1 MLTFSGTKASRFC
14 DGLSRRDFLTVGAL
28 GLGGLT
34 LADLLQLQ
42 AATRSRPTPKAVIMV
57 LLNGGP
63 SHIDMYD
70 LKPDAPA
77 EFRGEFKPIATN
89 VPGMDICEHM
99 PLQAK
104 IADKLAIIRGLK
116 TFDTHA
122 PYMLLTGFA
131 APQSMAQDGPDAR
144 NARPAFGSVVSKL
157 RGGVGMPPYV
167 GLGVGLEI
175 TRKGGNVGD
184 PAYLGPAH
192 QAFVPTGAYF
202 DNLKLPAA
210 MTVDRLADR
219 RALLAS
225 FDTLRRDLDTRV
237 ELAGMDAF
245 KTQALDMLTTNKV
258 RDAFDL
264 SREPDKV
271 KDHYGRQAAS
281 FLSARRLVEAGVSVV
296 TLGLS
301 SGYSNGWDTHS
312 ENFKTLRRAMPVLDR
327 AIYAL
332 VTDLYERG
340 LQNDVAVV
348 VWGEMGR
355 SPRIGKVPGVG
366 GDGNTPDGRHHWTN
380 ASFALVAGGGL
391 KMGQVI
397 GDTGPRAEHA
407 KGRVYTP
414 GNVLASLY
422 DVLGID
428 PTTALPD
435 HSGRPMPLLD
445 DPEKV
450 QEL

>member
-1 MLTFSGTKASRFC
+1 M
-14 DGLSRRDFLTVGAL
+14 
-28 GLGGLT
+28 GGLT
-34 LADLLQLQ
+34 LADVLKLRAQG
-42 AATRSRPTPKAVIMV
+42 RSAPKAVIMV

-77 EFRGEFKPIATN
+77 EFRGEFKPIATK

-104 IADKLAIIRGLK
+104 IADKLAIVRGLK

-131 APQSMAQDGPDAR
+131 APPTMAQDGPDAR

-157 RGGVGMPPYV
+157 RGGGTTMPPYV

-184 PAYLGPAH
+184 PAYLGMAH
-192 QAFVPTGAYF
+192 GAVVPSGAFL
-202 DNLKLPAA
+202 DNLRLSPE

-219 RALLAS
+219 KALLQS
-225 FDTLRRDLDTRV
+225 FDTLRRDLDTKA
-237 ELAGMDAF
+237 ELAGLDAF
-245 KTQALDMLTTNKV
+245 TTKALEMVTTNKV
-258 RDAFDL
+258 REAFDI

-271 KDHYGRQAAS
+271 KDKYGRQAQS

-301 SGYSNGWDTHS
+301 AGYSNGWDTHS
-312 ENFKTLRRAMPVLDR
+312 ENFKTLRRAMPVLDQ
-327 AIYAL
+327 AVYAL
-332 VTDLYERG
+332 VTDLHERG

-380 ASFALVAGGGL
+380 ASFALLAGGGF

-407 KGRVYTP
+407 KGRIYTP

-422 DVLGID
+422 DMLGID
-428 PTTALPD
+428 PTMSLPD
-435 HSGRPMPLLD
+435 YSGRPMPLLD
-445 DPEKV
+445 DPEKI